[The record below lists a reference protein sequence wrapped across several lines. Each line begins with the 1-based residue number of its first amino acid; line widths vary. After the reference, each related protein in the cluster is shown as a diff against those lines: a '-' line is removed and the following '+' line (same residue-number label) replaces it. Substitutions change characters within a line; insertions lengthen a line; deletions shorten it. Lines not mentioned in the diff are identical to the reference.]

1 MYEEIKEL
9 AALALRNAFWTDFS
23 ALVNKYMEASDGL
36 YDLVL
41 QEARIGELT
50 SVYGRD
56 TEADSDASINIWVK
70 INDYRT
76 CGCSS
81 LAEALEIGEAVEIH
95 LQGTK
100 IFERRDGEWYYAGD

>member
-23 ALVNKYMEASDGL
+23 ALVNKYLEASEGL
-36 YDLVL
+36 CDLAL
-41 QEARIGELT
+41 QEAQIGELT

-56 TEADSDASINIWVK
+56 TKADSDASINIWVK
-70 INDYRT
+70 INEYRT

-81 LAEALEIGEAVEIH
+81 LKEALENDEAVEIH
-95 LQGTK
+95 LHGTK
-100 IFERRDGEWYYAGD
+100 IFERRDGEWYFVT